1 MKRSRRGGRRGVGFG
16 EENVGRREAMET
28 SVRAAAEDSP
38 SPSPSLFGKP
48 GELRR
53 LGDSDLM
60 VSEICLG
67 SMTWGKQNT
76 EREAHDQLN
85 FAIGESGVNFIDTA
99 EMYPVPTEPETQGRT
114 DKYIGSWLRTSS
126 VRREDVVLATKVSGR
141 SERITWLP
149 RENNE
154 TPRVKRKHIMESVE
168 HSLSRLGTDYIDL
181 LQIHWPDRY
190 VPLFGGKSYDACN
203 IRPDDVP
210 FEEQLEAFHDLIRQ
224 GKVRHMGVSNETSWG
239 VCEFARLSAVA
250 GMPKL
255 VSIQNSYSLLVRGGF
270 ETDLAEVC
278 SPNNANVGLLA
289 YSPLAGGALTGKY
302 LNAGPNGPKGARF
315 TMFPGYMER
324 FNRSLTKEAVAGYV
338 AVAKDYGMSPTE
350 LALAFVRS
358 RWFVTSTIIGA
369 TSMEQLVEN
378 IDAFNCEISPECLAE
393 IEEVYKHF
401 KDPTTD

>member
-1 MKRSRRGGRRGVGFG
+1 MAAMAHTRVIPTRRFVRSNVNIRSRRV
-16 EENVGRREAMET
+16 A
-28 SVRAAAEDSP
+28 VRAEVSSADKSAP
-38 SPSPSLFGKP
+38 VGKP

-76 EREAHDQLN
+76 EAEAHEQLN
-85 FAIGESGVNFIDTA
+85 YAIGDSGVNFIDTA
-99 EMYPVPTEPETQGRT
+99 EMYPVPTEADTQGLT
-114 DKYIGSWLRTSS
+114 DKYIGSWLRDATS

-149 RENNE
+149 RENDE

-168 HSLSRLGTDYIDL
+168 HSLTRLGTDYIDL

-190 VPLFGGKSYDACN
+190 VPLFGGKSYDVSN
-203 IRPDDVP
+203 VRPDDVP
-210 FEEQLEAFHDLIRQ
+210 FEEQLEAFNDLIRQ

-239 VCEFARLSAVA
+239 ICEFARLSALS

-255 VSIQNSYSLLVRGGF
+255 VSVQNSYSLLVRGGF

-278 SPNNANVGLLA
+278 SPGNANVGLLA

-302 LNAGPNGPKGARF
+302 LNAGKNGPKGARF

-338 AVAKDYGMSPTE
+338 AVAKDYGMSPSE

-369 TSMEQLVEN
+369 TNMDQLREN
-378 IDAFNCEISPECLAE
+378 VKAFNCEISDECLQD